1 MIWIDIMMFSSLVS
15 KKNIA
20 VRFFYGKSYSDGIY
34 IDVCVTNSL
43 IYIDVCVTCSV
54 CFSGL
59 TYLVYPGA
67 VHTRFE
73 HSLGVY
79 QLAGEAVQNLQMN
92 QVGTIKHIFAD
103 IYCRMKIS
111 IK

>member
-1 MIWIDIMMFSSLVS
+1 MVYNDI
-15 KKNIA
+15 
-20 VRFFYGKSYSDGIY
+20 
-34 IDVCVTNSL
+34 
-43 IYIDVCVTCSV
+43 CVTCSV

-79 QLAGEAVQNLQMN
+79 QLAGEAMKNLQMN
-92 QVGTIKHIFAD
+92 QVCTIKHNYTD
-103 IYCRMKIS
+103 MYCQVTVYI
-111 IK
+111 